1 MLYECCSIHVWDLP
15 ECTKNVWDPADKV
28 FNLDHVYLGLTY
40 HFWSEIIFDQLI
52 TFNALSGLAP
62 QYVVDLLD
70 VYVSE
75 QNHRLS
81 SDRKLVVPA
90 YILETYGRWSFR
102 VSAPIVWNSLPQN
115 IRLCDSIGTF
125 NVNLS
130 LIAYKNY
137 RLCRIILPLLRNV
150 LLLADFVKL

>member
-1 MLYECCSIHVWDLP
+1 MLYECCPMLVWNPP

-40 HFWSEIIFDQLI
+40 HFWSKIIFDQLI
-52 TFNALSGLAP
+52 TFKALSGLAP

-75 QNHRLS
+75 QNHRSS

-102 VSAPIVWNSLPQN
+102 VSAPI
-115 IRLCDSIGTF
+115 
-125 NVNLS
+125 
-130 LIAYKNY
+130 
-137 RLCRIILPLLRNV
+137 
-150 LLLADFVKL
+150 